1 MADSRIEVV
10 LLGTG
15 APLPNPD
22 RCGAGNVIIAG
33 GTRVLVDCG
42 WGSARRLFAGG
53 ILPSTIDVACFTHMH
68 SDHITDM
75 ADFIIMRWTG
85 GAQRPLT
92 VYGPEGTRE
101 TMDGFMAALAR
112 DIGYRKA
119 HHGDLLSDEGIKMVV
134 HEVPAT
140 GDAAAVA
147 TAGDLA
153 IESFEVDHYPVVPAL
168 GFRFRRAAT
177 SVVISGDTRRCDSLV
192 RAAADA
198 DLLVCEA
205 MNIGMMRGAA
215 DRVESLGNATTA
227 GLLRDA
233 TEYHSPTEDVAAM
246 ARDARVKRLVLSHL
260 IPAVPPSAEDAKAAF
275 MSGMSD
281 IYTGP
286 IEMGYD
292 LMRITVGSEE
302 A

>member
-22 RCGAGNVIIAG
+22 RCGAGNVIMAG
-33 GTRVLVDCG
+33 ATRILVDCG

-53 ILPSTIDVACFTHMH
+53 ILPSTIDTACFTHMH

-85 GAQRPLT
+85 GATRPLT
-92 VYGPEGTRE
+92 VYGPEGTRD
-101 TMDGFMAALAR
+101 TMAGFMAALAR

-119 HHGDLLSDEGIKMVV
+119 HHGALLSDDGIRMAV

-140 GDAAAVA
+140 ADATPVA
-147 TAGDLA
+147 TASDIA
-153 IESFEVDHYPVVPAL
+153 IEAFEVDHFPVVPAL
-168 GFRFRRAAT
+168 GFRFRRGAT
-177 SVVISGDTRRCDSLV
+177 SVVISGDTKRTDNLV
-192 RAAADA
+192 RAAAGA

-205 MNIGMMRGAA
+205 MNLGMMRGAA

-246 ARDARVKRLVLSHL
+246 ARDAGVKRLVLSHL
-260 IPAVPPSAEDAKAAF
+260 IPAVPPSADDAKAAF
-275 MSGMSD
+275 MAGMSA
-281 IYTGP
+281 IYSGP

-292 LMRITVGSEE
+292 LMRVTVGEE
-302 A
+302 E

>member
-33 GTRVLVDCG
+33 ESRVLVDCG

-53 ILPSTIDVACFTHMH
+53 ILPATIDVACFTHMH

-85 GAQRPLT
+85 GAKRPLT

-101 TMDGFMAALAR
+101 TMDGFMAALAH
-112 DIGYRKA
+112 DIRYRKA
-119 HHGDLLSDEGIKMVV
+119 HHGALLSDDGIRTIV
-134 HEVPAT
+134 HEVEATPGPAP
-140 GDAAAVA
+140 VA
-147 TAGDLA
+147 TVGELT

-168 GFRFRRAAT
+168 GLRFRRGAT
-177 SVVISGDTRRCDSLV
+177 SVVLSGDTKRCDSLV
-192 RAAADA
+192 RASSGA

-205 MNIGMMRGAA
+205 MNIGMMRGAIERLRA
-215 DRVESLGNATTA
+215 VNPTTA
-227 GLLRDA
+227 GLLQDA
-233 TEYHSPTEDVAAM
+233 TEYHTHTEDVAAM
-246 ARDARVKRLVLSHL
+246 ARDAGVKRLVLSHL
-260 IPAVPPSAEDAKAAF
+260 IPAVPPTAEDAKAAF
-275 MSGMSD
+275 TAGMSD
-281 IYTGP
+281 IFDGP
-286 IEMGYD
+286 IEIGHD
-292 LMRITVGSEE
+292 LMRITVGHEE